1 MAGLLETTTDRLV
14 TTIRMNRPP
23 VNALVPELQEQLLE
37 ALNRTKDD
45 DATRV
50 VVLTSAIDRYFMAGA
65 DIKAMGGDGG
75 FDRENPATLE
85 RVAQMSRRSQA
96 AFTEIEHFPKPLIA
110 AINGHALGG
119 GCELAL
125 ACDYRLMVDDG
136 RSTIGQ
142 TETNLGLIPGAGG
155 TQRLPRLVGRARA
168 TEMIFESIRLKA
180 PEAAAIGLVN
190 AALKADGFEQ
200 AVLER
205 ARRLAHAAPIALRLA
220 KEALLA
226 GLERAPGKGY
236 EVEAEN
242 FGQAAMTEDAMIGIM
257 SFVSKQQPDFKGK

>member
-1 MAGLLETTTDRLV
+1 MAGLLEISTSDFV

-23 VNALVPELQEQLLE
+23 VNALVPDLQEELVE
-37 ALNRTKDD
+37 ALNRVKDD
-45 DATRV
+45 AATRV

-125 ACDYRLMVDDG
+125 ACDYRLMVDDA

-142 TETNLGLIPGAGG
+142 TETSLGLIPGAGG
-155 TQRLPRLVGRARA
+155 TQRLPRLIGRTLA
-168 TEMIFESIRLKA
+168 TEMIFESTRLKA
-180 PEAAAIGLVN
+180 PEAAAIGLIN
-190 AALKADGFEQ
+190 AALPAEGFQ
-200 AVLER
+200 AAVLER
-205 ARRLAHAAPIALRLA
+205 ARRLAQAAPIALRLA

-226 GLERAPGKGY
+226 GLERPPGKGY

-242 FGQAAMTEDAMIGIM
+242 FGRAAMTEDAMVGIM